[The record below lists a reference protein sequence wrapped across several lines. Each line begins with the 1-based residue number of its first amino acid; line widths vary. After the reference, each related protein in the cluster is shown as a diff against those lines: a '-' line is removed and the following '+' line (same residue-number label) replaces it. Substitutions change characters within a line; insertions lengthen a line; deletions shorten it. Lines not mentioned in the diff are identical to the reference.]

1 MNKTALAV
9 SGIGVGAGLYYFL
22 HPDRGERRRARLRR
36 QIVRL
41 AHECGEAAER
51 TAHDTGS
58 QWWGLLHT
66 LRSLARGREAVADEA
81 LEVRLRAKLGHL
93 VKHPSTLEIG
103 VDDGVV
109 TLRGPVLADE
119 EDELLD
125 AISDI
130 RGVREIK
137 NRLMI
142 YESPEE
148 AQIHSIDG
156 ELEGGN
162 HDGARGNRA
171 ARVMTGTAGAA
182 LALLGLRLQS
192 RAGQSVAMLGLGLL
206 ANAIAGSDVIRL
218 PKVHS

>member
-36 QIVRL
+36 QVIRL
-41 AHECGEAAER
+41 VEECGEAAER
-51 TAHDTGS
+51 TAHQTGS
-58 QWWGLLHT
+58 QWWGLLHS
-66 LRSLARGREAVADEA
+66 LRSLARGRDTVPDEA
-81 LEVRLRAKLGHL
+81 LEVRLRAKLDHL
-93 VKHPSTLEIG
+93 VKHPSTLEIS
-103 VDDGVV
+103 VEDGVV
-109 TLRGPVLADE
+109 TLRGPVLAEE

-125 AISDI
+125 AVSDI

-148 AQIHSIDG
+148 ARIDSI
-156 ELEGGN
+156 EGGMEDRN
-162 HDGARGNRA
+162 HDGPAGSRA
-171 ARVMTGTAGAA
+171 ARVVTGTAGAA
-182 LALLGLRLQS
+182 LALLGLRLQN

>member
-1 MNKTALAV
+1 MNKTAWAV

-22 HPDRGERRRARLRR
+22 HPDRGGRRRDRLRR
-36 QIVRL
+36 QIIRL
-41 AHECGEAAER
+41 AQECGEAAER
-51 TAHDTGS
+51 TAHDAGS
-58 QWWGLLHT
+58 HWWGLLHT
-66 LRSLARGREAVADEA
+66 LRSLARGREPVPDEA
-81 LEVRLRAKLGHL
+81 LEVRLRAKLNHL
-93 VKHPSTLEIG
+93 VKHPSTLEIS
-103 VDDGVV
+103 VQDGVV
-109 TLRGPVLADE
+109 TLRGPVLAEE

-142 YESPEE
+142 YDSPEE
-148 AQIHSIDG
+148 AQIDSIEAD
-156 ELEGGN
+156 LEGGT
-162 HDGARGNRA
+162 HAGGGGSRA

-182 LALLGLRLQS
+182 LALLGLRLQN